1 MSTPLVEMINVTRR
15 FGFVQALRGVT
26 FTLERGQVAGLI
38 GANGAGKTTAMRILT
53 SLDEPDTGTVRID
66 GIDVVEQPNLV
77 RRRIGWMP
85 DHFQPYKDTTV
96 GDYLDFFARAHGYR
110 GAELK
115 RRLAEVID
123 FTDLTPLVSRPMD
136 RLSKGQTQRL
146 CLGRTLLN
154 DPDLLLLD
162 EPAAGLDPRARM
174 EFKNLVR
181 MLRERGKTLLIS
193 SHILSELAEMCDTL
207 VFMDAGRVVHQGDK
221 ASLLRH
227 EAVGEG
233 GGALPAEP
241 GAAPKAVFEI
251 EVAGPVVDLTAWLEM
266 RAGWRLLETRSEG
279 ARAEFSEAS
288 PERVALE
295 VRRLAND
302 LPLLSFHRQERRLEE
317 AFIDILRTGAGPRLK
332 PQPEMRPPPLPGGAG
347 GDTL

>member
-1 MSTPLVEMINVTRR
+1 MSVPLVEMDNVTRR

-26 FTLERGQVAGLI
+26 FTLERGQVVGLI

-53 SLDEPDTGTVRID
+53 SLDLPDTGTVRID
-66 GIDVVEQPNLV
+66 GIDVAEQPNLV

-96 GDYLDFFARAHGYR
+96 GDYLDFFARAHGFE
-110 GAELK
+110 GEALH
-115 RRLAEVID
+115 RRLAEVMD
-123 FTDLTPLVSRPMD
+123 FTDLTPLISRPMD

-193 SHILSELAEMCDTL
+193 SHILTELAEMCDTL
-207 VFMDAGRVVHQGDK
+207 VFMDGGRVVHQGDK

-227 EAVGEG
+227 EGVG
-233 GGALPAEP
+233 ASDDPAAKT
-241 GAAPKAVFEI
+241 GTAKRAIYEI
-251 EVAGPVVDLTAWLEM
+251 EVAGPVADLCAWLEM
-266 RAGWRLLETRSEG
+266 RAGWRLVETRNEG
-279 ARAEFSEAS
+279 VRAELDGAS
-288 PERVALE
+288 PELVALE
-295 VRRLAND
+295 VRRLATD
-302 LPLLSFHRQERRLEE
+302 LPLISFNRQERRLEE
-317 AFIDILRTGAGPRLK
+317 AFIDILRTGAGSKK
-332 PQPEMRPPPLPGGAG
+332 PPLLSPPPLPGGAKEG
-347 GDTL
+347 AL